1 MEKAVTQRELGVSV
15 CLTPRLAYSVPCD
28 CALNLK
34 PTRAAAQMPG
44 EALLWSVGPVT
55 TDAEQ
60 RLRALMQRKKIVVPI
75 TVGVGSKVR
84 RTAGRSHN
92 TDIRAFAGPRI
103 DHVKGV
109 CTRVDAGN
117 HLFARPFPRR
127 VSVRIAWPQRRFS
140 TTSTITLLTLG

>member
-1 MEKAVTQRELGVSV
+1 M
-15 CLTPRLAYSVPCD
+15 
-28 CALNLK
+28 
-34 PTRAAAQMPG
+34 
-44 EALLWSVGPVT
+44 
-55 TDAEQ
+55 
-60 RLRALMQRKKIVVPI
+60 ALMQRKKIVVPI

-84 RTAGRSHN
+84 RTAGRSYN

-127 VSVRIAWPQRRFS
+127 VSVRIADVRDVLMR
-140 TTSTITLLTLG
+140 TLGVRFCDAFDFAICHLPLLLDPTRAFFDDRCC